1 MRVRMRE
8 CERLTQ
14 DMRAFKVMERPVQV
28 IARVVLGYGM
38 HLLLVGL
45 SSFCV
50 HSPTP
55 GNQPDFDAEKTSGSF
70 TS

>member
-1 MRVRMRE
+1 
-8 CERLTQ
+8 
-14 DMRAFKVMERPVQV
+14 
-28 IARVVLGYGM
+28 VLGCSM

-70 TS
+70 TSRLARLTQPWKRSRHGSETSVLNHFVVSDA